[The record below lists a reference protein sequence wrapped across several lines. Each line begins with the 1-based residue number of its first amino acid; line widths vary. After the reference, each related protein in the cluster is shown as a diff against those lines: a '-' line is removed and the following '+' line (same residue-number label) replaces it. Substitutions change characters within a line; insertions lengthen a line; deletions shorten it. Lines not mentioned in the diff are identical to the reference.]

1 MKTTKR
7 ILLVLLAVTLFSSSL
22 LVGCKKKGKET
33 ETTAD
38 SVSTTG
44 GDSYETDQ
52 WGQRVYHD
60 VVPDELDYGGKEVNI
75 LIRELSPGDPR
86 HYEWTTTTTKGDQLQ
101 AEVYYRNLE
110 IEEELGVKLNFIT
123 KTDDGTSAATMNGYI
138 TNSFAAGGEGVD
150 IISRYHYYGTSMAI
164 MECYK
169 NLMHEDLKY
178 LHLDRPYWNQNFINY
193 AKSQDRLFVM
203 LGDMNITAY
212 MTTFSMYFNKQLL
225 SNICKVS
232 DEDMYKIVLD
242 GEWTIEKLTTMC
254 KDTAQLDGV
263 DGDSEGDI
271 YGFTSHYQ
279 VHAYDGYVAA
289 FDIDL
294 VKTTADGK
302 HTLMDGTT
310 QRKLGNAADK
320 LVSFYRSSDVF
331 LVGKDSTSYTQP
343 VEYFKNGRSIFC
355 TAAIGDSQHLTNMGD
370 NAYGLLPLPKY
381 DTDQENYYAGV
392 QDSHNTVAVMYGNK
406 DYEMISAV
414 LELFAAKS
422 YASVRPTL
430 FEKVIKGKQLQDSK
444 SVEVFNL
451 ILASTRWDFSDIYP
465 TAVQNVRN
473 SIWRDALRDA
483 VYNSGDG
490 AGSVTTAI
498 AQNRD
503 AINLAL
509 SELDDWLYKHY

>member
-22 LVGCKKKGKET
+22 LVGCKKKGEEN

-38 SVSTTG
+38 SVSTTS
-44 GDSYETDQ
+44 GDSYETDK

-86 HYEWTTTTTKGDQLQ
+86 HYEWTTTTTKDDQLQ

-123 KTDDGTSAATMNGYI
+123 RTDDGTSAATMNGYI

-193 AKSQDRLFVM
+193 AKSQDRLFVV

-254 KDTAQLDGV
+254 KDTANGIIFYV
-263 DGDSEGDI
+263 
-271 YGFTSHYQ
+271 YSHFRAK
-279 VHAYDGYVAA
+279 V
-289 FDIDL
+289 
-294 VKTTADGK
+294 
-302 HTLMDGTT
+302 
-310 QRKLGNAADK
+310 
-320 LVSFYRSSDVF
+320 
-331 LVGKDSTSYTQP
+331 
-343 VEYFKNGRSIFC
+343 
-355 TAAIGDSQHLTNMGD
+355 
-370 NAYGLLPLPKY
+370 LL
-381 DTDQENYYAGV
+381 
-392 QDSHNTVAVMYGNK
+392 
-406 DYEMISAV
+406 
-414 LELFAAKS
+414 
-422 YASVRPTL
+422 
-430 FEKVIKGKQLQDSK
+430 
-444 SVEVFNL
+444 
-451 ILASTRWDFSDIYP
+451 
-465 TAVQNVRN
+465 
-473 SIWRDALRDA
+473 
-483 VYNSGDG
+483 
-490 AGSVTTAI
+490 
-498 AQNRD
+498 
-503 AINLAL
+503 
-509 SELDDWLYKHY
+509 